1 MTERDPLAQIR
12 SQTAAVIPAYQ
23 DEKHIGDIVR
33 RTRERLDYVLVVD
46 DGSSDQTAQ
55 RAREAGA
62 EVIVHNQNRGKGEA
76 IKTGLGYWFATANP
90 SRRTASG
97 LDREVMWVSLL
108 DSDGQHLP
116 EEIDRFL
123 AAAACATQPT
133 FLIGNR
139 MNNLAGMPFI
149 RRVVNRYMSS
159 QISRLCGQ
167 EIPDTQCGFRMVDR
181 QLVPELLSGGNRFEY
196 ETEVLIIASRR
207 GYKIESVPITTVYS
221 DQVSKIH
228 PMRDAL
234 RFLKLMWRYRK
245 TRTPMMRTSNTG
257 PICIAILWWLGITA
271 SGEQKTISQAGVSLT
286 YDTAAF
292 SKVEIVELQKQ
303 PLPHP
308 RDQLNVHPANLLFL
322 FSVGSEHVG
331 AIKLFPLG
339 DKSVQDLD
347 AAYPELSERAE
358 TLVQLLHDRPAL
370 PQRHPSGRPKE
381 IPTIQNQMAGSI
393 S

>member
-1 MTERDPLAQIR
+1 MTKRDPLAQIR

-33 RTRERLDYVLVVD
+33 RTRQRLDCVLVVD

-62 EVIVHNQNRGKGEA
+62 EVIIHNQNRGKGEA
-76 IKTGLGYWFATANP
+76 IKTGLGHWL
-90 SRRTASG
+90 G
-97 LDREVMWVSLL
+97 REVTWVSLL

-123 AAAACATQPT
+123 AAAACATQQT

-139 MNNLAGMPFI
+139 MNDLTGMPFI

-167 EIPDTQCGFRMVDR
+167 GIPDTQCGFRMVDR

-228 PMRDAL
+228 PIRDAL
-234 RFLKLMWRYRK
+234 RFLKLMWRYR
-245 TRTPMMRTSNTG
+245 T
-257 PICIAILWWLGITA
+257 LGRIDSVTA
-271 SGEQKTISQAGVSLT
+271 YVK
-286 YDTAAF
+286 
-292 SKVEIVELQKQ
+292 SK
-303 PLPHP
+303 
-308 RDQLNVHPANLLFL
+308 D
-322 FSVGSEHVG
+322 
-331 AIKLFPLG
+331 
-339 DKSVQDLD
+339 
-347 AAYPELSERAE
+347 
-358 TLVQLLHDRPAL
+358 
-370 PQRHPSGRPKE
+370 
-381 IPTIQNQMAGSI
+381 
-393 S
+393 

>member
-33 RTRERLDYVLVVD
+33 RTRERLDCVLVVD

-62 EVIVHNQNRGKGEA
+62 EVIIHNQNRGKGEA
-76 IKTGLGYWFATANP
+76 IKTGLGHWL
-90 SRRTASG
+90 G
-97 LDREVMWVSLL
+97 REVTWVSLL

-123 AAAACATQPT
+123 GAAACATQPT

-139 MNNLAGMPFI
+139 MNDLTGMPFI

-167 EIPDTQCGFRMVDR
+167 GIPDTQCGFRMVDR

-234 RFLKLMWRYRK
+234 RFLKLMWRYR
-245 TRTPMMRTSNTG
+245 T
-257 PICIAILWWLGITA
+257 LGRIDSVTA
-271 SGEQKTISQAGVSLT
+271 YVK
-286 YDTAAF
+286 
-292 SKVEIVELQKQ
+292 SK
-303 PLPHP
+303 
-308 RDQLNVHPANLLFL
+308 D
-322 FSVGSEHVG
+322 
-331 AIKLFPLG
+331 
-339 DKSVQDLD
+339 
-347 AAYPELSERAE
+347 
-358 TLVQLLHDRPAL
+358 
-370 PQRHPSGRPKE
+370 
-381 IPTIQNQMAGSI
+381 
-393 S
+393 